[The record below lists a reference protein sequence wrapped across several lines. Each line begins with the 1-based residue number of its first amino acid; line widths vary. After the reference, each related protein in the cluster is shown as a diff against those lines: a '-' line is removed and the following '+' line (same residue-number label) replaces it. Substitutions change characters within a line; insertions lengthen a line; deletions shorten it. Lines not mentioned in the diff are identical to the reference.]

1 MNRRFSTGLIGL
13 LAVLVVVG
21 AASANGSGPSVDWWV
36 ISGGGAP
43 SSGGNVTLNDTLG
56 QPVAGDASG
65 GSVTLHAGYW
75 PCNLPAAVSD
85 VVAARLPGTNDVQ
98 LTWSGSGVFDVWRG
112 TSPYFQPGDAG
123 SVQIG
128 AGVTSPFTA
137 AGVLGNPAVN
147 YSFLVLARNGC
158 GSSGP
163 SNRTAEFDFSLMPG
177 SP

>member
-1 MNRRFSTGLIGL
+1 M
-13 LAVLVVVG
+13 
-21 AASANGSGPSVDWWV
+21 
-36 ISGGGAP
+36 
-43 SSGGNVTLNDTLG
+43 
-56 QPVAGDASG
+56 
-65 GSVTLHAGYW
+65 
-75 PCNLPAAVSD
+75 
-85 VVAARLPGTNDVQ
+85 
-98 LTWSGSGVFDVWRG
+98 
-112 TSPYFQPGDAG
+112 
-123 SVQIG
+123 QIG